1 MSRGIKNN
9 NPLNIRKSGVQFKGE
24 VTPSGDRSFK
34 QFTTLAYGYRAAFKV
49 LRTYYEK
56 YHLRTI
62 AQIVGRWAPPN
73 ENNTRAYIDVV
84 AKRSG
89 IKADARLSFGKEQM
103 VRIVAAMSYVEN
115 GTEADMTVVEQGWN
129 LI

>member
-1 MSRGIKNN
+1 MSRGINNN
-9 NPLNIRKSGVQFKGE
+9 NPLNIRKSSVEFKGE
-24 VTPSGDRSFK
+24 VTPSRNKSFK
-34 QFTTLAYGYRAAFKV
+34 EFRTLAYGYRAAFKV

-62 AQIVGRWAPPN
+62 AQMVGRWAPPN

-84 AKRSG
+84 TKRSG

-103 VRIVAAMSYVEN
+103 VRVVAAMSYVEN
-115 GTEADMTVVEQGWN
+115 GVAADMTAVEEGWS